1 MPCLRAPVHTAP
13 RLAPMTSLVPTPIPT
28 PTPTSSLSMRPR
40 LAGGRAA
47 RPPPAGL
54 TLSRLAVS
62 PGVAAAVRCFSTA
75 APRLTAPRRT
85 RDFGS
90 GFTNSYDPSVES
102 RRGPIF
108 KSKAAGVPPFYPR
121 DLKAK
126 VDEYVVGQD
135 RAKKTICSTIFNHYQ
150 AVRRRS
156 ELELED
162 RSAYEKLQRQQIA
175 RDRELRDLRNAD
187 TLSPATGPDAHARD
201 VDPVYS
207 RYDPE
212 DSTPHDYMASGP
224 LQYSPSASPAGF
236 PHSQTQT
243 NLDAALSAS
252 LQLADTTDSPDRV
265 NIDKSNLLL
274 IGPTGVGKTY
284 ILETLSKKLNVPFSI
299 SDCNS
304 FTQAGYI
311 GQDVETCIERLLI
324 EANYD
329 VKAAENGIVVL
340 DEFDKI
346 SRRETN
352 NGRDV
357 GGEGV
362 QQALLKLVEG
372 SKVTLN
378 IKDNR
383 SSRAA
388 TPIPGAYGSVPPPP
402 SPPPPQGG
410 QSGKT
415 EQYTVDTRN
424 ILFVF
429 CGAFVGLDK
438 LILRRVSRP
447 ALGFGADV
455 GTAAKAKASGGA
467 AALPLEMYRHL
478 PHQPVQPPG
487 ALEPSSHFSPLD
499 LTTPSDLQAFGFIP
513 ELIGRVHNI
522 CALSNL
528 SVDDLFRVLTEPRNC
543 LVAQYTALFE
553 TYPSRLFFTRKA
565 LRAIAERAAKSETGA
580 RGLKMEMERVLAE
593 PIFDAPMPYVLITEA
608 CVRGAEKPGYWGKD
622 GRLEV
627 ERLVKEEDKPDVH
640 GAAAGVLAE
649 ADDEPQ
655 GKMAG
660 LGSA

>member
-1 MPCLRAPVHTAP
+1 MTCVRASTSAKSH
-13 RLAPMTSLVPTPIPT
+13 LGPMTSLAFK
-28 PTPTSSLSMRPR
+28 PTSPVGLALPPVVTVAFKSHSTNITQSR
-40 LAGGRAA
+40 LRNK
-47 RPPPAGL
+47 GL
-54 TLSRLAVS
+54 TISRLAYTHNY
-62 PGVAAAVRCFSTA
+62 G
-75 APRLTAPRRT
+75 PRLFSSSAIRPSTPRCT

-90 GFTNSYDPSVES
+90 GFSNSYDPNIES

-108 KSKAAGVPPFYPR
+108 KNKATGVPPFYPR

-126 VDEYVVGQD
+126 VDDYVVGQD

-150 AVRRRS
+150 AVRRRN
-156 ELELED
+156 EFEIEE
-162 RSAYEKLQRQQIA
+162 RSTREKLQRQQLA

-187 TLSPATGPDAHARD
+187 ALAGTSGPDQNGRD
-201 VDPVYS
+201 DDPVYS
-207 RYDPE
+207 QYDPE
-212 DSTPHDYMASGP
+212 DSTPHEYTMNAPQNPSATLPGAYTRNHIQTTLDIALSSP
-224 LQYSPSASPAGF
+224 LQ
-236 PHSQTQT
+236 QTE
-243 NLDAALSAS
+243 NPNM
-252 LQLADTTDSPDRV
+252 PDHI

-284 ILETLSKKLNVPFSI
+284 ILETLSKKLKVPFSI

-346 SRRETN
+346 SRRESN

-378 IKDNR
+378 IKDTR
-383 SSRAA
+383 PSRTA
-388 TPIPGAYGSVPPPP
+388 TPIPSTYGSVPPPP
-402 SPPPPQGG
+402 SLPPQGG

-415 EQYTVDTRN
+415 EQYIVDTRN

-447 ALGFGADV
+447 VLGFGADV
-455 GTAAKAKASGGA
+455 KSGPKSRGA
-467 AALPLEMYRHL
+467 GPDVLPLEMYSHL
-478 PHQPVQPPG
+478 PHQPIQHPG
-487 ALEPSSHFSPLD
+487 SADPSSKFSPLD
-499 LTTPSDLQAFGFIP
+499 LTTPADLQAFGFIP

-528 SVDDLFRVLTEPRNC
+528 SVDDLYRVLTEPRNC
-543 LVAQYTALFE
+543 LVSQYTALFE

-565 LRAIAERAAKSETGA
+565 LRTIAERAAKSGTGA
-580 RGLKMEMERVLAE
+580 RGLKMEMERVLSE

-608 CVRGAEKPGYWGKD
+608 CVNGTEKAGYWGKD
-622 GRLEV
+622 GRFEV
-627 ERLVKEEDKPDVH
+627 ERQMADEDKLEGNATGLEDMIV
-640 GAAAGVLAE
+640 
-649 ADDEPQ
+649 DDQ
-655 GKMAG
+655 QSKIAG